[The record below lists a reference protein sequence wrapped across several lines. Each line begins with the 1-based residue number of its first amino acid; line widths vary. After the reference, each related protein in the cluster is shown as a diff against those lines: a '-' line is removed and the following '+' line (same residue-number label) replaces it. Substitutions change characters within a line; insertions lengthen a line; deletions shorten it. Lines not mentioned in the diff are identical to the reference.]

1 MLVLTRKIG
10 EAVLVDPDYRIEVLG
25 ISDGVA
31 RIELTTGPR
40 LTGRPTR
47 RLLTLRKEQG
57 VSLPVNPHGAADT
70 RCEVVC
76 CGVYE
81 NGAKVRLGF
90 EAPRQVGVLRAEI
103 ADEDADT
110 AAADRAIGSVSDL
123 AADLLPGG
131 AR

>member
-1 MLVLTRKIG
+1 MLVLMRKVG
-10 EAVLVDPDYRIEVLG
+10 EAVYVDPDYRLEVLG
-25 ISDGVA
+25 ASEGVA
-31 RIELTTGPR
+31 RVELKNTR
-40 LTGRPTR
+40 SR

-57 VSLPVNPHGAADT
+57 ISLPCGGDD

-103 ADEDADT
+103 ADEDAAT
-110 AAADRAIGSVSDL
+110 AAANRAIGSVSDL